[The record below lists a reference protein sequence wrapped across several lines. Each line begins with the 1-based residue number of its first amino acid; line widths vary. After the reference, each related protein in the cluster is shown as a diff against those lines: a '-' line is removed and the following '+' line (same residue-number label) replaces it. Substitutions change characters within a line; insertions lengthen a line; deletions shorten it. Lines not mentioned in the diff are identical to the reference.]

1 MLQIKVY
8 GVLRVRIEVLTS
20 KWIRITKGKA
30 FATLRLARIRGSA
43 GNLKAARAISN
54 LERLTPRLV
63 CRFAYSLDS
72 TLAPFYRI

>member
-1 MLQIKVY
+1 MDTY
-8 GVLRVRIEVLTS
+8 C
-20 KWIRITKGKA
+20 ITKGKA

-63 CRFAYSLDS
+63 CRFAFILSPLLS
-72 TLAPFYRI
+72 RHFIVSSRACCREGKLLPT